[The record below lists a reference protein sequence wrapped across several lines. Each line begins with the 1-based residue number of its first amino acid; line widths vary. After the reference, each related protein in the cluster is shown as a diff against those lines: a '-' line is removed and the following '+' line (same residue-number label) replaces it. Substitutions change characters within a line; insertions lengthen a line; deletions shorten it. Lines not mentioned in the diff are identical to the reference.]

1 MGSCCHDIPYFLP
14 ISIQLV
20 QESALAG
27 NFTLKNSINWMQ
39 LRNQNSHAKFQLKL
53 ATYFHFL
60 LVEACVST
68 FLSVIMDQTW
78 FHFICLSAC
87 KFNTRSASFF
97 FFFPHIFFNAFTNV
111 ALCIYIYIFSLDQWL
126 SSKVLITR
134 ICFVFNLL
142 SSCLQLHALIKLY
155 KNILLREY
163 MFN

>member
-39 LRNQNSHAKFQLKL
+39 LRNQNSHSKFQLKL
-53 ATYFHFL
+53 TTYFHFL

-87 KFNTRSASFF
+87 KFNTMSAFL
-97 FFFPHIFFNAFTNV
+97 FPHIFCNAFTNV
-111 ALCIYIYIFSLDQWL
+111 ALYIYIYIFSR
-126 SSKVLITR
+126 SMIIFES
-134 ICFVFNLL
+134 FN
-142 SSCLQLHALIKLY
+142 Y
-155 KNILLREY
+155 KN
-163 MFN
+163 MFCL

>member
-1 MGSCCHDIPYFLP
+1 MGSCCHDIPHFLP

-87 KFNTRSASFF
+87 KFSTMSSSFF
-97 FFFPHIFFNAFTNV
+97 HIYFV
-111 ALCIYIYIFSLDQWL
+111 MLLQMWLWHIYIYIFSRLMIIFE
-126 SSKVLITR
+126 S
-134 ICFVFNLL
+134 FN
-142 SSCLQLHALIKLY
+142 Y
-155 KNILLREY
+155 KN
-163 MFN
+163 MFCL